1 MGMGTVM
8 KRLIGSLLMAGAI
21 SVCATDLYGIK
32 LMVGVEDDLSSMI
45 QSLIDGDRES
55 AKAHL
60 EHIGV
65 IAPKLANN
73 LALLDFEIPCVD
85 CAAKRS
91 VDCKVC
97 GGRLLWINPEALNYL
112 EETFKMALENEE
124 SAEKAWKFAMQMFK
138 ERKALVLSRQSFKGI
153 VLRGGAEGVLLKGA
167 DGKIFFLADENL
179 PDMKQGQSFEGTC
192 WFIKELSHSYQDT
205 DGTFKAVPF
214 FTHSL
219 WWDY

>member
-1 MGMGTVM
+1 MGAEM
-8 KRLIGSLLMAGAI
+8 KTLIGCLLMAGAI
-21 SVCATDLYGIK
+21 SVCATDFYGVK
-32 LMVGVEDDLSSMI
+32 LVVRAEDDLSGMI
-45 QSLIDGDRES
+45 QSLLDGDRKTAAS
-55 AKAHL
+55 HL
-60 EHIGV
+60 EHLSV
-65 IAPKLANN
+65 IAPKLARN
-73 LALLDFEIPCVD
+73 LSLLDFEIPCVD

-97 GGRLLWINPEALNYL
+97 GGKLLWINPEALNYL
-112 EETFKMALENEE
+112 QETFKTALENGEP
-124 SAEKAWKFAMQMFK
+124 AEKAWGFAMQMFK
-138 ERKALVLSRQSFKGI
+138 ERKALVLSRQSFKGV
-153 VLRGGAEGVLLKGA
+153 VLRGGADGVLLKGA
-167 DGKIFFLADENL
+167 DGKLFFLADENL